1 MSLIFYSTMEGN
13 LKTKGKWKM
22 LNGKWL
28 MVNGKWKMV
37 NGLV

>member
-1 MSLIFYSTMEGN
+1 MEGN